1 MRVRAARQNIPG
13 ASMSAAL
20 VAVVLSLVLDHLAPS
35 AQRLRHHDHAA
46 ALLAAGL
53 AEGRARPLLSPWGWL
68 LLLAAPLLALL
79 LLQWLL
85 DDALYGLLGFA
96 LQLAVLFLCWG
107 PRDLDL
113 DVESLATANDP
124 QTRAEA
130 LRALSQGCI
139 DCAGSGTP
147 LVHTVFRQALLR
159 WFGVLLWFLLLGAFG
174 ALLYRLAQLAARER
188 EAAAEKQRE
197 PLTLFARALDWPAAQ
212 LMCLALALAAHFDAV
227 LSAWRDWQAARGEG
241 RAQLDLGFLD
251 ACARASVHEDLV
263 EEADGDFEVP
273 ADAVAAAPAGGAEI
287 PAGALRELRDAMS
300 LVWRVLL
307 VWLSVLALFV
317 LAGYVG

>member
-1 MRVRAARQNIPG
+1 
-13 ASMSAAL
+13 MSAAL

-35 AQRLRHHDHAA
+35 AQRLRHHDRAA

-53 AEGRARPLLSPWGWL
+53 AEGRERPLLSTPWGWL
-68 LLLAAPLLALL
+68 LLLAAPLLLL
-79 LLQWLL
+79 LILQWLL
-85 DDALYGLLGFA
+85 HDALYGLLGFA

-113 DVESLATANDP
+113 DVESLASAGDRES
-124 QTRAEA
+124 RAEA
-130 LRALSQGCI
+130 LRALSQGCM
-139 DCAGSGTP
+139 DCAESGTP

-188 EAAAEKQRE
+188 GAAAESQRE
-197 PLTLFARALDWPAAQ
+197 PLDLFARALDWPAAQ

-227 LSAWRDWQAARGEG
+227 LSAWRDWHAARGEG
-241 RAQLDLGFLD
+241 RVQLDLGFLN

-263 EEADGDFEVP
+263 EEAGDGGFDAP

-287 PAGALRELRDAMS
+287 PVGALRELRDAMS

-317 LAGYVG
+317 LAGYVR